1 MERETRRIGMERTTE
16 TLMENYTEFLA
27 PVPSTWNEAIP
38 VLAPVPST
46 WNEAIP
52 VLAHATLQDNVTA
65 QYTVCTEVNHWP
77 HLVWLNMQTLLM

>member
-16 TLMENYTEFLA
+16 TLIENYTEFLA

-52 VLAHATLQDNVTA
+52 ILAPVPSTWNEAIPVLAHATLQDNVTA
-65 QYTVCTEVNHWP
+65 QYTVCTV
-77 HLVWLNMQTLLM
+77 LR